1 MPNEKRAS
9 ALIVSGF
16 LGSGKTTLVRH
27 LLADAQRTGTRVA
40 VITNEFGEL
49 GIDRALLGA
58 GDQAY
63 VELEGGCVCCLLSDQ
78 LVDTLEELRARVQPE
93 RVIVETS
100 GVALPY
106 DTQLHF
112 WREPASSWVAECL
125 GVVVVNAEQLYEARD
140 LEGTFEDQVT
150 SADLLVLNKL
160 DLVPQVAFDLVED
173 RLRALEPEAPLVRAE
188 HGQLEPAILFP
199 EPGVRREAPRDPQP
213 QPHAHE
219 SFESAELAIPDGAE
233 PETLQSELAALG
245 ALRVKGFVRTR
256 DGLRLVQG
264 VGPRIDLEPVE
275 VDPPGD
281 LVGRLV
287 VIRRGAE

>member
-63 VELEGGCVCCLLSDQ
+63 VELEGGCICCLLSDQ
-78 LVDTLEELRARVQPE
+78 LVETLEELRARVHPE

-125 GVVVVNAEQLYEARD
+125 GVVVVNAEQLHVGRD

-160 DLVPQVAFDLVED
+160 DLVPSAAFDLVED
-173 RLRALEPEAPLVRAE
+173 RLRALEPEAPLVRVE

-199 EPGVRREAPRDPQP
+199 ELRERRGVPRDPP
-213 QPHAHE
+213 PHAHE
-219 SFESAELAIPDGAE
+219 SFNTSELAIPEGAK
-233 PETLQSELAALG
+233 PEELQSELAALE
-245 ALRVKGFVRTR
+245 ALRIKGFVRTR

-264 VGPRIDLEPVE
+264 VGSRIDLEQVE
-275 VDPPGD
+275 VDPPAD
-281 LVGRLV
+281 LVGRLI
-287 VIRRGAE
+287 VIRRGVG

>member
-1 MPNEKRAS
+1 
-9 ALIVSGF
+9 
-16 LGSGKTTLVRH
+16 
-27 LLADAQRTGTRVA
+27 
-40 VITNEFGEL
+40 
-49 GIDRALLGA
+49 
-58 GDQAY
+58 
-63 VELEGGCVCCLLSDQ
+63 
-78 LVDTLEELRARVQPE
+78 
-93 RVIVETS
+93 VIVETS